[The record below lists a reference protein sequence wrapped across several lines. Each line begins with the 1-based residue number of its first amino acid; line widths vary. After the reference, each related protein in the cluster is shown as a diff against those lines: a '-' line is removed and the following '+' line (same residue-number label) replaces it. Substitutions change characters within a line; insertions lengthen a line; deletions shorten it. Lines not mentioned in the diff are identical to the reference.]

1 MSLRSM
7 RYRVYSDYFMPCRM
21 NEYKDLVEKFV
32 CQGYETHSIISFW
45 RLLVS
50 GADVTKGKYLL
61 LRHDVD
67 INPAAAEEM
76 WRIEQDL
83 GAKSSF
89 YFRLS
94 TMDLELMKRIE
105 DSGSEASYHYEEIA
119 TIIKQRRLRTK
130 DDVLKCMP
138 EIQRL
143 FWQNYT
149 CLKHKSGLP
158 MASVASHGDFTNRI
172 LSIPNWYLL
181 QSSDLRKKL
190 RIEVETYDRELMKYV
205 IIRYSD
211 ALYPNLRKPNNP
223 EDAIGQ
229 GASVVYILTHP
240 GRWKRSVALRIR
252 HDVTRLVE
260 GFNYHILGVRV

>member
-1 MSLRSM
+1 M
-7 RYRVYSDYFMPCRM
+7 
-21 NEYKDLVEKFV
+21 
-32 CQGYETHSIISFW
+32 
-45 RLLVS
+45 
-50 GADVTKGKYLL
+50 
-61 LRHDVD
+61 D

-105 DSGSEASYHYEEIA
+105 ESGSEASYHYEEIA
-119 TIIKQRRLRTK
+119 TMIKQRRLRTK
-130 DDVLKCMP
+130 DEVLKCMP
-138 EIQRL
+138 EIQQL

-149 CLKHKSGLP
+149 CLKHKSALP

-190 RIEVETYDRELMKYV
+190 RIEVETHDREIMKYV
-205 IIRYSD
+205 MSS
-211 ALYPNLRKPNNP
+211 P
-223 EDAIGQ
+223 
-229 GASVVYILTHP
+229 
-240 GRWKRSVALRIR
+240 
-252 HDVTRLVE
+252 
-260 GFNYHILGVRV
+260 